1 MKKFLIP
8 LLCMY
13 PMSVFALDFVSDVSV
28 TSGSTTFSYDQGGDK
43 FKIEQNGLAA
53 YFSDD
58 VALGLEYTST
68 LLEGAGVSFSA
79 HYEYTEEDDSVIGIT
94 SGFEQ
99 FGVVLNAAVDW
110 NVNDSDVSAKLGT
123 GYSILGI
130 DGALTSKWDVDD
142 FSYEGMD
149 VTAGYTWKVSDTFS
163 VRPNVKLPFDGDWTR
178 SDLVAGVSIKITFG
192 GNTSTE

>member
-28 TSGSTTFSYDQGGDK
+28 TSGSTTFSFDQDGDK
-43 FKIEQNGLAA
+43 FKVEQDGLAV

-58 VALGLEYTST
+58 VAIGIEYTST
-68 LLEGAGVSFSA
+68 LLEGAGLSVSA
-79 HYEYTEEDDSVIGIT
+79 HYEYTEDDDSVIGIT

-99 FGVVLNAAVDW
+99 FGVALDATVNW
-110 NVNDSDVSAKLGT
+110 NVNDSDVAAKLGT

-142 FSYEGMD
+142 FSYEGLD
-149 VTAGYTWKVSDTFS
+149 IDAGYTWNVSDNFS
-163 VRPNVKLPFDGDWTR
+163 VRPNVMLPFDSDWTR
-178 SDLVAGVSIKITFG
+178 RDLVAGVSINITFG
-192 GNTSTE
+192 STSTE

>member
-28 TSGSTTFSYDQGGDK
+28 TSGSTTFSYNQSGDK
-43 FKIEQNGLAA
+43 FKIEQDGLAA

-68 LLEGAGVSFSA
+68 LLEGAGVSVSA
-79 HYEYTEEDDSVIGIT
+79 HYEYTEEDDSVIGVN
-94 SGFEQ
+94 SSFKQ
-99 FGVVLNAAVDW
+99 FGVVLDAGVDW

-149 VTAGYTWKVSDTFS
+149 VTAGYTWNVTDTFS
-163 VRPNVKLPFDGDWTR
+163 VRPNVTVPFDDDFTRGDLT
-178 SDLVAGVSIKITFG
+178 AGVSISLSFG
-192 GNTSTE
+192 STPSG

>member
-53 YFSDD
+53 YFSND

-68 LLEGAGVSFSA
+68 LLEGAGVSVSA

-99 FGVVLNAAVDW
+99 FGVSLDATVDW

-149 VTAGYTWKVSDTFS
+149 VTAGYTWNVTDTFS
-163 VRPNVKLPFDGDWTR
+163 VRPNVTVPFDDDFTRGDLT
-178 SDLVAGVSIKITFG
+178 AGVSISLSFG
-192 GNTSTE
+192 STSSE

>member
-13 PMSVFALDFVSDVSV
+13 PMSVFALDLVSDVSV
-28 TSGSTTFSYDQGGDK
+28 TSGSTTFSFDQGGDK
-43 FKIEQNGLAA
+43 FKVEQDGLAV

-58 VALGLEYTST
+58 VAIGIEYTST
-68 LLEGAGVSFSA
+68 LLEGVGVSVSA
-79 HYEYTEEDDSVIGIT
+79 HYEYTEDDDSVIGIT

-99 FGVVLNAAVDW
+99 FGVALDATVNW
-110 NVNDSDVSAKLGT
+110 NVNDSDVAAKLGT
-123 GYSILGI
+123 GYSILGV

-142 FSYEGMD
+142 FSYEGLD
-149 VTAGYTWKVSDTFS
+149 IDAGYTWNVSDNFS
-163 VRPNVKLPFDGDWTR
+163 VRPNVMLPFDGDWAR
-178 SDLVAGVSIKITFG
+178 GDLVAGVSIKITFG

>member
-28 TSGSTTFSYDQGGDK
+28 TSGSTTFSYDQDGDE
-43 FKIEQNGLAA
+43 FKIEQDGLAA

-68 LLEGAGVSFSA
+68 LLEGAGVSVSA
-79 HYEYTEEDDSVIGIT
+79 HYEYTEEDDSVIGVN
-94 SGFEQ
+94 SSFKQ
-99 FGVVLNAAVDW
+99 FGVVLDAAIDW

-123 GYSILGI
+123 GYSILGV

-163 VRPNVKLPFDGDWTR
+163 VRPNVKLPFDSDWAR
-178 SDLVAGVSIKITFG
+178 GDLVAGVSINITFG
-192 GNTSTE
+192 DNTSTE

>member
-28 TSGSTTFSYDQGGDK
+28 TSGSTTFSYDQDGDE
-43 FKIEQNGLAA
+43 FKIEQDGLAA

-68 LLEGAGVSFSA
+68 LLEGAGLSVSA
-79 HYEYTEEDDSVIGIT
+79 HYEYTEDDDSVIGIT

-99 FGVVLNAAVDW
+99 FGVSLDATVDW

-123 GYSILGI
+123 GYSILGV

-163 VRPNVKLPFDGDWTR
+163 VRPNVTLPIDDDWKRGDI
-178 SDLVAGVSIKITFG
+178 VAGVSIVINFG
-192 GNTSTE
+192 STSSE

>member
-28 TSGSTTFSYDQGGDK
+28 TSGSTTFSYGQSGDK
-43 FKIEQNGLAA
+43 FKIEQDGLAA

-68 LLEGAGVSFSA
+68 LLEGVGVSVSA
-79 HYEYTEEDDSVIGIT
+79 HYEYTEEDDSVVGIN
-94 SGFEQ
+94 SSFKQ
-99 FGVVLNAAVDW
+99 FGVVLDAGVDW

-149 VTAGYTWKVSDTFS
+149 VTAGYTWKISDTFS
-163 VRPNVKLPFDGDWTR
+163 VRPNVKLPIDDDWKR
-178 SDLVAGVSIKITFG
+178 GEIVAGVSITINFG
-192 GNTSTE
+192 TN

>member
-28 TSGSTTFSYDQGGDK
+28 TSGSTTFSYGQDGDK
-43 FKIEQNGLAA
+43 FKIEQDGLAA

-68 LLEGAGVSFSA
+68 LLEGAGVSVSA
-79 HYEYTEEDDSVIGIT
+79 HYEYTEEDDSVIGVN
-94 SGFEQ
+94 SSFKQ
-99 FGVVLNAAVDW
+99 FGVVLDAGVDW

-163 VRPNVKLPFDGDWTR
+163 VRPNVKLPFDDDWERGDI
-178 SDLVAGVSIKITFG
+178 VAGVSITINFG
-192 GNTSTE
+192 TN

>member
-28 TSGSTTFSYDQGGDK
+28 TSGSTTFSYGQSGDK
-43 FKIEQNGLAA
+43 FKIEQDGLAA

-68 LLEGAGVSFSA
+68 LLEGAGVSVSA

-149 VTAGYTWKVSDTFS
+149 VTAGYTWAVTDTFS
-163 VRPNVKLPFDGDWTR
+163 VRPNVTVPFDDDFSRGDLT
-178 SDLVAGVSIKITFG
+178 AGLSISLSFG
-192 GNTSTE
+192 STPSE

>member
-68 LLEGAGVSFSA
+68 LLEGAGVSVSA

-149 VTAGYTWKVSDTFS
+149 VTAGYTWNVTDTFS
-163 VRPNVKLPFDGDWTR
+163 VRPNVTVPFDDDFTRGDLT
-178 SDLVAGVSIKITFG
+178 AGVSISLSFG
-192 GNTSTE
+192 STSSE

>member
-28 TSGSTTFSYDQGGDK
+28 TSGSTTFSYDQDGDK

-68 LLEGAGVSFSA
+68 LLEGAGVSVSA
-79 HYEYTEEDDSVIGIT
+79 HYEYTEEDDSVIGVN
-94 SGFEQ
+94 SSFKQ
-99 FGVVLNAAVDW
+99 FGVALDATVDW

-163 VRPNVKLPFDGDWTR
+163 VRPNVTLPIDDDWKRGDI
-178 SDLVAGVSIKITFG
+178 VAGVSIVINFG
-192 GNTSTE
+192 TN

>member
-8 LLCMY
+8 FLCMS

-28 TSGSTTFSYDQGGDK
+28 TSGSTTFSYGQSGDK
-43 FKIEQNGLAA
+43 FKIEQDGLAA

-68 LLEGAGVSFSA
+68 LLEGVGVSVSA
-79 HYEYTEEDDSVIGIT
+79 HYEYTEDDDSVIGVT

-99 FGVVLNAAVDW
+99 FGVALDATVNW

-149 VTAGYTWKVSDTFS
+149 VTAGYTWNVTDTFS
-163 VRPNVKLPFDGDWTR
+163 VRPNLTVPFDDDFTRGDLT
-178 SDLVAGVSIKITFG
+178 AGVSISLSFG
-192 GNTSTE
+192 STPSE

>member
-1 MKKFLIP
+1 
-8 LLCMY
+8 MY

-28 TSGSTTFSYDQGGDK
+28 TSGSTTFSYGQSGDK
-43 FKIEQNGLAA
+43 FKIEQDGLAA

-68 LLEGAGVSFSA
+68 LLEGAGVSVSA
-79 HYEYTEEDDSVIGIT
+79 HYEYTEEDDSVIGVN
-94 SGFEQ
+94 SSFKQ
-99 FGVVLNAAVDW
+99 FGVVLDAGVDW

-149 VTAGYTWKVSDTFS
+149 VTAGYTWKISDTFS
-163 VRPNVKLPFDGDWTR
+163 VRPNVTLPIDDDWKRGDV
-178 SDLVAGVSIKITFG
+178 VAGVSIVINFG
-192 GNTSTE
+192 STSSE

>member
-28 TSGSTTFSYDQGGDK
+28 TSGSTTFSYGQSGDK
-43 FKIEQNGLAA
+43 FKIEQDGLAA

-68 LLEGAGVSFSA
+68 LLEGAGVSVSA

-99 FGVVLNAAVDW
+99 FGVSLDATVDW

-123 GYSILGI
+123 GYSILGV

-178 SDLVAGVSIKITFG
+178 GDLVAGVSIKITFG
-192 GNTSTE
+192 TN

>member
-68 LLEGAGVSFSA
+68 LLEGVGVSVSA
-79 HYEYTEEDDSVIGIT
+79 HYEYTEEDDSVVGIT

-99 FGVVLNAAVDW
+99 FGVVLNATVDW
-110 NVNDSDVSAKLGT
+110 NVNDSEVAAKLGT
-123 GYSILGI
+123 GYSILGV

-149 VTAGYTWKVSDTFS
+149 VTAGYTWKLSDTFS
-163 VRPNVKLPFDGDWTR
+163 VRPNVTLPIDDDWKR
-178 SDLVAGVSIKITFG
+178 GEIVAGVSIVINFG
-192 GNTSTE
+192 TN

>member
-28 TSGSTTFSYDQGGDK
+28 TSGSTTFSYGQDGDK
-43 FKIEQNGLAA
+43 FKIEQDGLAA

-68 LLEGAGVSFSA
+68 LLEGAGVSVSA
-79 HYEYTEEDDSVIGIT
+79 HYEYTEEDDSVIGVN
-94 SGFEQ
+94 SSFKQ
-99 FGVVLNAAVDW
+99 FGVVLDAGVDW

-163 VRPNVKLPFDGDWTR
+163 VRPNVTLPIDDDWKR
-178 SDLVAGVSIKITFG
+178 GEIVAGVSITINFG
-192 GNTSTE
+192 TN

>member
-79 HYEYTEEDDSVIGIT
+79 HYEYTEEDDSVVGIS

-99 FGVVLNAAVDW
+99 FGVSLHASVDW

-149 VTAGYTWKVSDTFS
+149 VTAGYTWNVTDTFS
-163 VRPNVKLPFDGDWTR
+163 VRPNVTVPFDDDFTRGDLT
-178 SDLVAGVSIKITFG
+178 AGVSISLSFG
-192 GNTSTE
+192 STSSE

>member
-28 TSGSTTFSYDQGGDK
+28 TSGSTTFSYDQDGDK
-43 FKIEQNGLAA
+43 FKIEQDGLAA

-68 LLEGAGVSFSA
+68 LLEGAGVSVSA
-79 HYEYTEEDDSVIGIT
+79 HYEYTEEDDSVIGVN
-94 SGFEQ
+94 SSFKQ
-99 FGVVLNAAVDW
+99 FGVVLDAAIDW

>member
-99 FGVVLNAAVDW
+99 FGVSLDATVDW

-123 GYSILGI
+123 GYSILGV

-163 VRPNVKLPFDGDWTR
+163 VRPNVKLPIDDDWKRGDI
-178 SDLVAGVSIKITFG
+178 VAGVSIVINFG
-192 GNTSTE
+192 STSSE

>member
-28 TSGSTTFSYDQGGDK
+28 TSGSTTFSYGQDGDK
-43 FKIEQNGLAA
+43 FKIEQDGLAA

-68 LLEGAGVSFSA
+68 LLEGAGVSVSA
-79 HYEYTEEDDSVIGIT
+79 HYEYTEEDDSVVGIN
-94 SGFEQ
+94 SSFKQ
-99 FGVVLNAAVDW
+99 FGVVLDAGVDW

-123 GYSILGI
+123 GYSILGV
-130 DGALTSKWDVDD
+130 DGALTSKCDVDD
-142 FSYEGMD
+142 FAYEGMD

-178 SDLVAGVSIKITFG
+178 GDIVAGVSIVINFG
-192 GNTSTE
+192 TN

>member
-28 TSGSTTFSYDQGGDK
+28 TSGSTTFSYGQDGDK
-43 FKIEQNGLAA
+43 FKIEQDGLAA

-79 HYEYTEEDDSVIGIT
+79 HYEYTEEDDSVVGIT

-99 FGVVLNAAVDW
+99 FGVSLDATVDW

-123 GYSILGI
+123 GYSILGV

-163 VRPNVKLPFDGDWTR
+163 VRPNVKLPIDDDWKRGDI
-178 SDLVAGVSIKITFG
+178 VAGVSIVINFG
-192 GNTSTE
+192 TN

>member
-28 TSGSTTFSYDQGGDK
+28 TSGSTTFSYDQDGDE
-43 FKIEQNGLAA
+43 FKIEQDGLAA

-68 LLEGAGVSFSA
+68 LLEGVGLSVSA
-79 HYEYTEEDDSVIGIT
+79 HYEYTEDDDSVIGIT

-99 FGVVLNAAVDW
+99 FGVSLDATVDW
-110 NVNDSDVSAKLGT
+110 NVNDSEVAAKLGT
-123 GYSILGI
+123 GYSILGV
-130 DGALTSKWDVDD
+130 DGALTSNWDVDD
-142 FSYEGMD
+142 FAYEGMD

-163 VRPNVKLPFDGDWTR
+163 VRPNVTLPIDDDWKR
-178 SDLVAGVSIKITFG
+178 GEIVAGVSITINFG
-192 GNTSTE
+192 TE

>member
-28 TSGSTTFSYDQGGDK
+28 TSGSTTFSYGQDGDK
-43 FKIEQNGLAA
+43 FKIEQDGLAA

-68 LLEGAGVSFSA
+68 LLEGAGVSVSA

-99 FGVVLNAAVDW
+99 FGVSLDATVDW

-149 VTAGYTWKVSDTFS
+149 VTAGYTWNVTDTFS
-163 VRPNVKLPFDGDWTR
+163 VRPNLKVPFDDDFVRGGLT
-178 SDLVAGVSIKITFG
+178 AGVSISLSFG
-192 GNTSTE
+192 STSSE

>member
-79 HYEYTEEDDSVIGIT
+79 HYEYTEEDDSVVGIT

-99 FGVVLNAAVDW
+99 FGVSLDATVDW

-123 GYSILGI
+123 GYSILGV

-163 VRPNVKLPFDGDWTR
+163 VRPNVTLPIDDDWKRGDI
-178 SDLVAGVSIKITFG
+178 VAGVSIVINFG
-192 GNTSTE
+192 TN

>member
-68 LLEGAGVSFSA
+68 LLEGAGVSVSA

-99 FGVVLNAAVDW
+99 FGVSLDATVDW

-123 GYSILGI
+123 GYSILGV

-163 VRPNVKLPFDGDWTR
+163 VRPNVKLPIDDDWKRGDI
-178 SDLVAGVSIKITFG
+178 VAGVSIVINFG
-192 GNTSTE
+192 TN

>member
-28 TSGSTTFSYDQGGDK
+28 TSGSTTFSYGQDGDK
-43 FKIEQNGLAA
+43 FKIEQDGLAA

-68 LLEGAGVSFSA
+68 LLEGAGVSVSA

-149 VTAGYTWKVSDTFS
+149 VTAGYTWNVTDTFS
-163 VRPNVKLPFDGDWTR
+163 VRPNLKVPFDDDFTRGDLT
-178 SDLVAGVSIKITFG
+178 AGVSISLSFG
-192 GNTSTE
+192 STPSG

>member
-28 TSGSTTFSYDQGGDK
+28 TSGSTTFSYGQDGDK
-43 FKIEQNGLAA
+43 FKIEQDGLAA

-68 LLEGAGVSFSA
+68 LLEGAGVSVSA
-79 HYEYTEEDDSVIGIT
+79 HYEYTEEDDSVIGVN
-94 SGFEQ
+94 SSFKQ
-99 FGVVLNAAVDW
+99 FGVVLDAAIDW

-123 GYSILGI
+123 GYSILGV
-130 DGALTSKWDVDD
+130 DGALTSNWDVDD

-163 VRPNVKLPFDGDWTR
+163 VRPNVTLPIDDDWKR
-178 SDLVAGVSIKITFG
+178 GEIVAGVSLVINFG
-192 GNTSTE
+192 TN